1 MKEEIKIKLLSKQAR
16 EMTANYSLVRKKQM
30 GGGAAGQFYSQTTII
45 SLSLSLSAYLLKA
58 KVFV

>member
-30 GGGAAGQFYSQTTII
+30 GGGAAGQFYSQTE
-45 SLSLSLSAYLLKA
+45 A
-58 KVFV
+58 